1 MNMAF
6 NLNNINYKKLF
17 NERFNRYGFEDHDF
31 AYWQE
36 KSGVSILKSRP
47 KIIHYDLRSYKN
59 TYKKL
64 SLWEKKV

>member
-36 KSGVSILKSRP
+36 KS
-47 KIIHYDLRSYKN
+47 
-59 TYKKL
+59 
-64 SLWEKKV
+64 EFQF

>member
-47 KIIHYDLRSYKN
+47 KIIHYDLDPTKN
-59 TYKKL
+59 LTKNCL
-64 SLWEKKV
+64 CGKKV